1 MSATT
6 NQAPKRRGPG
16 APTSAIPA
24 LSSFGFLVMV
34 APFFYALYG
43 CGYEADKTN
52 DQSIEWL
59 KLIAYAFAPWLI
71 FTLCFVI
78 YPAVRGQIWGVR
90 LLRQLSYAG
99 LFLYICA
106 VIMDIALFA
115 FDGAYYRFL
124 WGFGLCFPLA
134 PLAIAAWFL
143 IRGLRHE
150 AWFNPNATLE
160 EIGPSRGTI
169 GDYDIQAGLD
179 EAGNLPPEQLTA
191 TLAAP
196 APPPRWLCY
205 VAPPIAVA
213 RMKRWWYFALFTPI
227 CLAALVF
234 AAFIPLR
241 AILVYGLM
249 GGFAD
254 RLRTIQAYRKSV
266 AAMQERDKQGTK

>member
-1 MSATT
+1 MNRRHAVAGT
-6 NQAPKRRGPG
+6 NADQANLPQRRGPG

-90 LLRQLSYAG
+90 LLRQLSYVG

-196 APPPRWLCY
+196 APAPRNE
-205 VAPPIAVA
+205 P
-213 RMKRWWYFALFTPI
+213 
-227 CLAALVF
+227 
-234 AAFIPLR
+234 
-241 AILVYGLM
+241 
-249 GGFAD
+249 
-254 RLRTIQAYRKSV
+254 
-266 AAMQERDKQGTK
+266 